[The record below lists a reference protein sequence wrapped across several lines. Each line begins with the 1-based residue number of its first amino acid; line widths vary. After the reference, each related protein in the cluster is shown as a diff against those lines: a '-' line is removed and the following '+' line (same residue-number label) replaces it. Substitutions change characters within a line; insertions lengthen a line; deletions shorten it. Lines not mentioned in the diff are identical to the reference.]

1 MKAWDDLINDAD
13 KTICSTMNSLYYIN
27 HGCKIEKFNE
37 DGRYEIKNTMT
48 NSDHYEDVPG
58 YIYTIFEMYGFDA
71 GAFSMCSNVYS
82 RRAENTK
89 YLIGRALYDNK
100 TEVASRLEETYQKL
114 INKCE
119 DYDRRLKNILP
130 SL

>member
-1 MKAWDDLINDAD
+1 MKAWDELINDKD
-13 KTICSTMNSLYYIN
+13 KTICTTMKSMYYIN
-27 HGCKIEKFNE
+27 HGCKIERFNE
-37 DGRYEIKNTMT
+37 DGRFEIKNTMT
-48 NSDHYEDVPG
+48 NSDHYENVPG
-58 YIYTIFEMYGFDA
+58 YIYTIFEQYGFDA
-71 GAFSMCSNVYS
+71 GAFSMCSYVYNK
-82 RRAENTK
+82 RAENTK

-100 TEVASRLEETYQKL
+100 TEVASRLEETHRKL